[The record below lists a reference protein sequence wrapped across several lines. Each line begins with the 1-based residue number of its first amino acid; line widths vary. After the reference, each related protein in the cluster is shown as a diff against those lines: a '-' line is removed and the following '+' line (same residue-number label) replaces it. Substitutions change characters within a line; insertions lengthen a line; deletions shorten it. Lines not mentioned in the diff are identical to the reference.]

1 MDPEELLATVFVF
14 GMFAGVFVIFL
25 AMKQRSELL
34 QMHHRER
41 MAMIERGQI
50 PTVESSAPRSAL
62 AQSRALS
69 MGIIVIG
76 LGLAL
81 MTVVSIAGGSPEA
94 GVGVGGAIAIIGVA
108 FVVRSQLVRP
118 QIPPPSDSTRSLPP
132 PIPPGSTPGDRI

>member
-1 MDPEELLATVFVF
+1 MGPEELIATVFVM

-25 AMKQRSELL
+25 AMKQRSDLL

-41 MAMIERGQI
+41 MAMIERGQV
-50 PTVESSAPRSAL
+50 PAVESSAPRSAV

-94 GVGVGGAIAIIGVA
+94 GVGVGGAIAIVGAA

-118 QIPPPSDSTRSLPP
+118 PSPADDSSRSLPP
-132 PIPPGSTPGDRI
+132 AIPPSDRI

>member
-1 MDPEELLATVFVF
+1 MGPEELLATVFVM

-50 PTVESSAPRSAL
+50 PSSESTPRAAL
-62 AQSRALS
+62 AQSRSLS
-69 MGIIVIG
+69 MGITVIG

-94 GVGVGGAIAIIGVA
+94 GVGVGGAIAIIGAA

-118 QIPPPSDSTRSLPP
+118 QAPPPTDSTRPLPP
-132 PIPPGSTPGDRI
+132 ASPTRPPDDRI

>member
-1 MDPEELLATVFVF
+1 MGPDELIATVFVM

-25 AMKQRSELL
+25 AMRQRSELL

-50 PTVESSAPRSAL
+50 PSGEPSTPRSAL

-76 LGLAL
+76 MGLAL

-94 GVGVGGAIAIIGVA
+94 GVGVGGAIAIIGAA

-118 QIPPPSDSTRSLPP
+118 QSTASDDSSRSLPP
-132 PIPPGSTPGDRI
+132 TIPPGDRI

>member
-1 MDPEELLATVFVF
+1 MDPEELIAIVFVM

-25 AMKQRSELL
+25 AMRQRSELL

-50 PTVESSAPRSAL
+50 PSVDSSTPRSAL

-76 LGLAL
+76 MGLAL

-94 GVGVGGAIAIIGVA
+94 GVGVGGAIAIVGAA

-118 QIPPPSDSTRSLPP
+118 QSTPPDDSSRSLPP
-132 PIPPGSTPGDRI
+132 AIPPTDRI

>member
-1 MDPEELLATVFVF
+1 MGPEELLATVFVF

-25 AMKQRSELL
+25 AMRQRSELL

-50 PTVESSAPRSAL
+50 PVSAPRSAL

-94 GVGVGGAIAIIGVA
+94 GVGVGGAIAIVGAA

-118 QIPPPSDSTRSLPP
+118 EPPADDSNRSVPPAIPPT
-132 PIPPGSTPGDRI
+132 DRI